1 MNTRSHLRQ
10 SGGGQDG
17 VEGTPLVIAK
27 IFPQDSE
34 IFRNQVL
41 GILLYLVWLFQ

>member
-10 SGGGQDG
+10 SRRGQDG
-17 VEGTPLVIAK
+17 VKGTSLVIAK